1 MYKNNYED
9 IIHLPYLKSEKHPPM
24 SKAERAAQFL
34 PFAALTGY
42 DDEIKETAR
51 LTDTRITLSEDAL
64 LSLNMRLAFLSANLE
79 KRLTVD
85 ILYFK
90 EDELKAGGSY
100 IHAKGSVKKI
110 DDIEHLIIM
119 NDQKQIP
126 IHDIIDI
133 NIESLDESFD

>member
-9 IIHLPYLKSEKHPPM
+9 IIHLPYFKSEKHPPM
-24 SKAERAAQFL
+24 SKTERAAQFL

-90 EDELKAGGSY
+90 EDETKAGGSY